1 MSHRKQTKKASKN
14 PSGALTNLYQYIYN
28 EQKSYKNQFKLL
40 NKNLISALDQI
51 NATQITDLLD
61 FCKITKL
68 EAHFGNTEQ
77 DKSTFNFKRI
87 RI

>member
-1 MSHRKQTKKASKN
+1 MPHRKQTKKASKN
-14 PSGALTNLYQYIYN
+14 PYGALTNLYQYIYN

-61 FCKITKL
+61 FCKIIEL
-68 EAHFGNTEQ
+68 GAHFGNMEQ

-87 RI
+87 RT

>member
-61 FCKITKL
+61 FCKIIKL
-68 EAHFGNTEQ
+68 GAHFGNMEQ

-87 RI
+87 RT